1 MLPEITGE
9 FGVVFEPEL
18 KFNDSGNAW
27 IKIRGAASD
36 RAYNAE
42 TKEWEQK
49 GDTVY
54 LDIIM
59 GGKLAENLCE
69 SVTVG
74 DQIIVTGLL
83 VQREWVTDDGEK
95 RVAYQIRARSIGEA
109 IVQAAAESGAD
120 LIVLG
125 SAPKWRRQ
133 SRFFSLSRLSCSFLP
148 LASAISTLA
157 RPLSLK

>member
-1 MLPEITGE
+1 MLPTITGE

-18 KFNDSGNAW
+18 RFNDKGNAW

-49 GDTVY
+49 GETTF

-69 SVTVG
+69 SITVG
-74 DQIIVTGLL
+74 DQIVVSGEL
-83 VQREWVTDDGEK
+83 VQREWETDAGEK
-95 RVAYQIRARSIGEA
+95 RVTYQIRARSIGVGVVSGPA
-109 IVQAAAESGAD
+109 KTARMIANGGGAKAQPAAEQSD
-120 LIVLG
+120 D
-125 SAPKWRRQ
+125 AP
-133 SRFFSLSRLSCSFLP
+133 F
-148 LASAISTLA
+148 
-157 RPLSLK
+157 

>member
-1 MLPEITGE
+1 MLPTINGE

-18 KFNDSGNAW
+18 RFNDKGNAW

-36 RAYNAE
+36 RAYNPE

-59 GGKLAENLCE
+59 GGKLAENLAE

-74 DQIIVTGLL
+74 DQIVVSGDL
-83 VQREWVTDDGEK
+83 VQREWTTDDGEK
-95 RVAYQIRARSIGEA
+95 RVAYQVRARTIGVG
-109 IVQAAAESGAD
+109 IVGGPAKSVRVLGDSKPAAAPKQDDE
-120 LIVLG
+120 
-125 SAPKWRRQ
+125 AP
-133 SRFFSLSRLSCSFLP
+133 F
-148 LASAISTLA
+148 
-157 RPLSLK
+157 

>member
-1 MLPEITGE
+1 MLPTINGE

-18 KFNDSGNAW
+18 RFNDKGNAW

-36 RAYNAE
+36 RVYNPE

-59 GGKLAENLCE
+59 GGKLAENLAE
-69 SVTVG
+69 SVTIG
-74 DQIIVTGLL
+74 DQIVVSGDL

-95 RVAYQIRARSIGEA
+95 RVAYQVRARTIGVG
-109 IVQAAAESGAD
+109 IVGGPAKTVR
-120 LIVLG
+120 VLG
-125 SAPKWRRQ
+125 DSKPAATPKQDDEAP
-133 SRFFSLSRLSCSFLP
+133 F
-148 LASAISTLA
+148 
-157 RPLSLK
+157 

>member
-1 MLPEITGE
+1 MLPTITGE

-27 IKIRGAASD
+27 IKIRGAAAD
-36 RAYNAE
+36 RAYNPE

-49 GDTVY
+49 GDTTY

-74 DQIIVTGLL
+74 DQIIVTGELN
-83 VQREWVTDDGEK
+83 QKEWTTAEGEK
-95 RVAYQIRARSIGEA
+95 RVSYQIRARSIGVGVVGGPVKTQRMLA
-109 IVQAAAESGAD
+109 ATPAAAAEKQSED
-120 LIVLG
+120 
-125 SAPKWRRQ
+125 AP
-133 SRFFSLSRLSCSFLP
+133 F
-148 LASAISTLA
+148 
-157 RPLSLK
+157 